1 MARPTNKEELLKQA
15 ADNFDKLMIV
25 FNTLSDEEKVGTFP
39 FELRD
44 KQPRDCFVHLYEWHQ
59 LFLNWVKENEKG
71 NTYPFLPKPYN
82 WKTYPEMNLKFWEKH
97 QETSLDDAL
106 ILLNKSHKACLK
118 VINTYSDEE
127 LFTKKYYSWTGST
140 SLGSY
145 AISATSSHYDWAL
158 KIMKKYQKSLK

>member
-15 ADNFDKLMIV
+15 ADNFDKLMV
-25 FNTLSDEEKVGTFP
+25 LFNDLSDEEQIGLFP

-71 NTYPFLPKPYN
+71 NTSPFLPAPYN
-82 WKTYPEMNLKFWEKH
+82 WKTYPDMNNKFWEKH
-97 QETSLDDAL
+97 QNTPLKEAITMLQQSHEDCLD
-106 ILLNKSHKACLK
+106 
-118 VINTYSDEE
+118 VINSYSNEE
-127 LFTKKYYSWTGST
+127 LFTKKYYKWTGTT

-158 KIMKKYQKSLK
+158 KIIKKYKRSLK